1 MRNIWFILR
10 RDLKRLIINPAAWV
24 IIFGLTFIPALYA
37 WFNIIG
43 FWNPYGNTKGITV
56 AVANEDAGAD
66 NAMMGKLE
74 LGDQIE
80 STLKENHELGW
91 TFLGKAKAMECVES
105 GHCYAAIVIPRNFSE
120 NMAAVITGSG
130 QRPTLEY
137 YVNEKVNAVAPK
149 MTDVGANTVDRQV
162 NSAFVS
168 TVSKA
173 VTDTIN
179 TTNVQITQEGNAT
192 VAQTV
197 AKLDAT
203 KANLSKS
210 RTMIADLRKT
220 LAPPKDSPAH
230 PACSRKRRA
239 VSPRS
244 ATTCPPNST
253 KAAICSCRRAA
264 RRAHRPPVSPTAC
277 SPQAGP
283 PAAHSTNSPA

>member
-137 YVNEKVNAVAPK
+137 YVNEKVIAVAP
-149 MTDVGANTVDRQV
+149 
-162 NSAFVS
+162 
-168 TVSKA
+168 
-173 VTDTIN
+173 
-179 TTNVQITQEGNAT
+179 
-192 VAQTV
+192 
-197 AKLDAT
+197 
-203 KANLSKS
+203 
-210 RTMIADLRKT
+210 
-220 LAPPKDSPAH
+220 
-230 PACSRKRRA
+230 
-239 VSPRS
+239 
-244 ATTCPPNST
+244 
-253 KAAICSCRRAA
+253 
-264 RRAHRPPVSPTAC
+264 
-277 SPQAGP
+277 
-283 PAAHSTNSPA
+283 